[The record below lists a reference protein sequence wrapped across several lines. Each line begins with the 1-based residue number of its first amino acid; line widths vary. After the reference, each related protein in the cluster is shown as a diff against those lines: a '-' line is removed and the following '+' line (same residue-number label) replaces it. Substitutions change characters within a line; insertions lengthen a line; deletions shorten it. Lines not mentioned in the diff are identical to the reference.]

1 MRKRTGILA
10 TIFTIGFSF
19 PVFAEN
25 MPPPFVLQEQQLRE
39 KERLQEKESRE
50 SVRPIEIKTAPHEEE
65 PEMVLP
71 VGAFFVKKIEVHGT
85 GEELDFLNEMAVPFE
100 NRKLSAK
107 DIETILLKMNQLAV
121 LNFLSLLHK
130 FIFHL

>member
-25 MPPPFVLQEQQLRE
+25 LPPPFVLQEQQLKE

-65 PEMVLP
+65 PDMVLP
-71 VGAFFVKKIEVHGT
+71 MGAFYMT
-85 GEELDFLNEMAVPFE
+85 SN
-100 NRKLSAK
+100 
-107 DIETILLKMNQLAV
+107 
-121 LNFLSLLHK
+121 
-130 FIFHL
+130 

>member
-25 MPPPFVLQEQQLRE
+25 MPPPFVLQEQQLKE

-65 PEMVLP
+65 PDMVLP
-71 VGAFFVKKIEVHGT
+71 MGAFYMT
-85 GEELDFLNEMAVPFE
+85 SN
-100 NRKLSAK
+100 
-107 DIETILLKMNQLAV
+107 
-121 LNFLSLLHK
+121 
-130 FIFHL
+130 